1 MIDRIEISGLFGLYN
16 YDLDLSVGGSRRMS
30 IITGP
35 NGFGKTTVLQ
45 LINALYTQNYR
56 MMMSTVFDTVVYH
69 FDNKV
74 FRVHQVRTFEDV
86 DGDSDLPAAV
96 HVSLDCSFSDES
108 ETDVTEYLI
117 VDPEIG
123 GDDAAR
129 VFPNHFNLFM
139 NSRQC
144 FYISD
149 TREVNVK
156 TDTGIH
162 SDVLGT
168 SLLQKDITVFKSL
181 LVDLRYDAKDECSL
195 DSRFLAKLNL
205 FREIIGSSRF
215 AGKTM
220 QISSSFGIR
229 FKMDNELGEFIGV
242 EQLSSG
248 EKHIL
253 LQTLELLF
261 FAKDG
266 VVALIDEPELSLH
279 PAWLNR
285 YVDNMEKIQNLKSLE
300 GKPFQVILA
309 THSPTLIGQR
319 WNECIDLYEHQR
331 NG

>member
-1 MIDRIEISGLFGLYN
+1 MIDRIEISGLFGLYS
-16 YDLDLSVGGSRRMS
+16 YDLDFSDGGDRLLS
-30 IITGP
+30 ILTGP

-45 LINALYTQNYR
+45 LINALYTQDYR
-56 MMMSTVFDTVVYH
+56 TMASTVFDSVTYH
-69 FDNKV
+69 FDGKV
-74 FRVHQVRTFEDV
+74 FRVRQNRTFEDV
-86 DGDSDLPAAV
+86 DGDSDLPTAV
-96 HVSLDCSFSDES
+96 HVALDCSFYDES
-108 ETDVTEYLI
+108 ATAVTEYLL

-129 VFPNHFNLFM
+129 VLPNSFNLFM

-149 TREVNVK
+149 SREVNVK
-156 TDTGIH
+156 TDTGVH
-162 SDVLGT
+162 SDVLGK
-168 SLLQKDITVFKSL
+168 SLLQKDIAAFKTM
-181 LVDLRYDAKDECSL
+181 LVDLRYDAQNEGRL
-195 DSRFLAKLNL
+195 DSRFLANLNL
-205 FREIIGSSRF
+205 FREIIGGSRF

-220 QISSSFGIR
+220 QISSAFGIR

-253 LQTLELLF
+253 VQTLELLF

-285 YVDNMEKIQNLKSLE
+285 YVDNIEKIQRLKSLE

-309 THSPTLIGQR
+309 THSPTLVGQR
-319 WNECIDLYEHQR
+319 WNDCIDLYGRQR